1 MPPHGWLGEAVPCRT
16 CRWQHTPTRR
26 RPGSREQ
33 QAAPARAL
41 GLDWAGW
48 GEAGVSRVPVQPVPG
63 KKRLPEP
70 RSQALRFL
78 S

>member
-1 MPPHGWLGEAVPCRT
+1 MQDLQVAAHAHKAGARA
-16 CRWQHTPTRR
+16 
-26 RPGSREQ
+26 PGSSRQ
-33 QAAPARAL
+33 HPARAL